1 MNICGEK
8 KMNCIQSIQKSI
20 DYMENH
26 ILEDINYGYNSPES
40 FSKAF
45 MRFHGVTPNI
55 ARRSGMKLKSFNSL
69 VIKISLEGGTVMDYK
84 IVKKKVS
91 NYQQRLRSS
100 ELNQFQKIIMKND
113 EELENIV
120 DNRW

>member
-1 MNICGEK
+1 
-8 KMNCIQSIQKSI
+8 MNCIQSIQKSI

-40 FSKAF
+40 FSKVF
-45 MRFHGVTPNI
+45 MRSHGVTPNI
-55 ARRSGMKLKSFNSL
+55 ARRSGMKLKSFNRL

-91 NYQQRLRSS
+91 NY
-100 ELNQFQKIIMKND
+100 
-113 EELENIV
+113 
-120 DNRW
+120 